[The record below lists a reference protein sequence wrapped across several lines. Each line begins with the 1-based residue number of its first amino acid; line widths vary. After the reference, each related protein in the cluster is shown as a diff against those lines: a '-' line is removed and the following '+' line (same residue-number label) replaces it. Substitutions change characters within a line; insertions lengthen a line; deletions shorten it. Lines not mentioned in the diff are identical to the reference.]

1 MGGPDMAPH
10 TPQGGSERPGEPGAL
25 LGGAEY
31 SGEPG
36 ALLGGAEYSGEPGAL
51 LLRFVSPT

>member
-1 MGGPDMAPH
+1 MRMGGPDMAPH

-36 ALLGGAEYSGEPGAL
+36 ALLGGA
-51 LLRFVSPT
+51 